1 MKPKTMILMVVAIV
15 CGLGAS
21 YMTSRLLAE
30 RGEAPPPEQA
40 KVVVLVAKKNLD
52 MGLLVKNP
60 QDAFTEKQFTKGDE
74 PKNAVVALEVLRAKY
89 LKRSLRKDDWITP
102 DDLADSVGGINWQ
115 LPEGH
120 RAIGIRVSTEGI
132 AGGWASLPG
141 SRVDVIST
149 VRRGSDDD
157 SFAQVLLEDV
167 LVLAAD
173 GANKT
178 RDDQG
183 AMPAS
188 VVVVALTAEDA
199 LKVTM
204 ASQIGTLALML
215 RKQGDKTKSEAERVT
230 ITQILRG
237 TSANKT
243 DAVDKD
249 ADWEKSPNTEPAN
262 PKLDIPPIKPEEQP
276 KEVAKVEPVIRTHVM
291 TIIEGEHQR
300 KVVFRLGENDE
311 VLSSDV
317 PDTEASTPPPP
328 TPANR
333 PPATPPAAG
342 PNPATPAQPA
352 APPEAKGKG
361 AKTGT

>member
-30 RGEAPPPEQA
+30 RGEAPPPDVK
-40 KVVVLVAKKNLD
+40 KVNVLVAKKNLD
-52 MGLLVKNP
+52 MGILVKAP
-60 QDAFTEKQFTKGDE
+60 QDLFVEKQFTLGDE
-74 PKNAVVALEVLRAKY
+74 PKNAVVNLEVLKAKY

-141 SRVDVIST
+141 SRVDIIST

-157 SFAQVLLEDV
+157 SFSQVLLEDV

-173 GANKT
+173 GWNKT
-178 RDDQG
+178 NDQGG

-188 VVVVALTAEDA
+188 VVTLALTAEDA
-199 LKVTM
+199 LKVTLG
-204 ASQIGTLALML
+204 SQMGPLHLML
-215 RKQGDKTKSEAERVT
+215 RKQGDKTHADKEKVN

-237 TSANKT
+237 SNT
-243 DAVDKD
+243 DKSDSMEKD
-249 ADWEKSPNTEPAN
+249 DGFEKPGQEPLN
-262 PKLDIPPIKPEEQP
+262 PRLEVPAISKEEQP
-276 KEVAKVEPVIRTHVM
+276 KEALAKAEPIIRTHVI
-291 TIIEGEHQR
+291 TFIEGDHQR
-300 KVVFRLGENDE
+300 KVVYRLGENDE

-317 PDTEASTPPPP
+317 PDSEASPPPPP

-333 PPATPPAAG
+333 PPTTPPAAEPSPAG
-342 PNPATPAQPA
+342 PAQPATPA
-352 APPEAKGKG
+352 APKGKG
-361 AKTGT
+361 KTGT

>member
-30 RGEAPPPEQA
+30 RGEAPPAEQP

-52 MGLLVKNP
+52 MGMFVKSP
-60 QDAFTEKQFTKGDE
+60 QDVFVEKQFTKGDE
-74 PKNAVVALEVLRAKY
+74 PKNAVVNLDVLKAKY
-89 LKRSLRKDDWITP
+89 LKRSLRKDDWVTP
-102 DDLADSVGGINWQ
+102 DDLADGVGGINWQ
-115 LPEGH
+115 LPDGL
-120 RAIGIRVSTEGI
+120 RAIGIRVNSEGI

-183 AMPAS
+183 AMNAS
-188 VVVVALTAEDA
+188 VVVVALTQADA
-199 LKVTM
+199 LKMTIG
-204 ASQIGTLALML
+204 SQIGTLTLML
-215 RKQGDKTKSEAERVT
+215 RKQGDKTKADTERVT
-230 ITQILRG
+230 ITQVIRG
-237 TSANKT
+237 SSADKT
-243 DAVDKD
+243 DAVNK
-249 ADWEKSPNTEPAN
+249 ENYELSPTIEPAN
-262 PKLDIPPIKPEEQP
+262 PRLEIPAIKAEEQP
-276 KEVAKVEPVIRTHVM
+276 KEVAKVEPVVRTHVI
-291 TIIEGEHQR
+291 TFIEGEHQR
-300 KVVFRLGENDE
+300 KVVYRLGENDE

-317 PDTEASTPPPP
+317 PAAEPPPP
-328 TPANR
+328 PAPR
-333 PPATPPAAG
+333 QPATPPAAE
-342 PNPATPAQPA
+342 PSPAPAQPA
-352 APPEAKGKG
+352 APGPKGRG
-361 AKTGT
+361 AKVGT